1 MKHDLV
7 HIQGKAYVLVP
18 LHEYRGM
25 TAAPVGQTDLP
36 AEIMDRLFARSE
48 NPIKIL
54 RKFRGMT
61 QAELAE
67 VSGLSRPYLAEI
79 ETGRKDGSITAL
91 KNLALSLNAPLTL
104 LIADNHLSE

>member
-1 MKHDLV
+1 MQHDLI

-25 TAAPVGQTDLP
+25 SSGQVRNSDLP
-36 AEIMDRLFARSE
+36 EDIMDKIFARSE

-61 QAELAE
+61 QADLAE
-67 VSGLSRPYLAEI
+67 RSGLSRPYLAEI
-79 ETGRKDGSITAL
+79 ETGRKEGSVTAL
-91 KNLALSLNAPLTL
+91 KNLAAALKTEISY
-104 LIADNHLSE
+104 LI